1 MAGIL
6 GNQTAVGSDYQ
17 SMHCTDARTVIS
29 ARLDGEDAPSAAP
42 ALEAHLRTCPDC
54 RAFQASATTMHRRLR
69 LRQAEP
75 VPDLSA
81 SIVAAI
87 EPADD
92 GRVGSLRAGLAVVAV
107 VQILIALPALIL
119 GDDAGLPAHTARH
132 LGSFAVALGIGFLV
146 AAWRPDRVG
155 GVLPLTAALVL
166 CLLLTSAI
174 DVASSRAKA
183 LSELG
188 GHATELVGLGVLWLL
203 ARETGASS
211 SLWTR
216 HHAGGPVTP

>member
-1 MAGIL
+1 M
-6 GNQTAVGSDYQ
+6 DWR
-17 SMHCTDARTVIS
+17 MDCTDARTAIS
-29 ARLDGEDAPSAAP
+29 AGLDGEDQPVAAP
-42 ALEAHLRTCPDC
+42 VLEAHLRTCADC
-54 RAFQASATTMHRRLR
+54 RAFQTSATTMHRRLR
-69 LRQAEP
+69 LRPAEP

-81 SIVAAI
+81 SIVAAL

-92 GRVGSLRAGLAVVAV
+92 GRIAGLRAGLAAVAI

-166 CLLLTSAI
+166 CLLLTSGI
-174 DVASSRAKA
+174 DVASSRTNA
-183 LSELG
+183 LGELG
-188 GHATELVGLGVLWLL
+188 GHATELVGLGLLWLL
-203 ARETGASS
+203 ARETGVTAL
-211 SLWTR
+211 LWTR
-216 HHAGGPVTP
+216 RRAGGPLVS

>member
-1 MAGIL
+1 M
-6 GNQTAVGSDYQ
+6 DRR
-17 SMHCTDARTVIS
+17 MDCTHARTAIS
-29 ARLDGEDAPSAAP
+29 ARLDGEDQSSSAAS
-42 ALEAHLRTCPDC
+42 ALDAHLRTCADC
-54 RAFQASATTMHRRLR
+54 SAFLASASSLHRRLR
-69 LRQAEP
+69 VRPAEP

-92 GRVGSLRAGLAVVAV
+92 GRVAGLRAGLAAVAV

-146 AAWRPDRVG
+146 AAWRPERVA

-166 CLLLTSAI
+166 CLLLTSGI
-174 DVASSRAKA
+174 DVASARAGA

-188 GHATELVGLGVLWLL
+188 GHATELVGLGLLWLL
-203 ARETGASS
+203 ARETGASAL
-211 SLWTR
+211 LWSR
-216 HHAGGPVTP
+216 RDAGGPVTS

>member
-1 MAGIL
+1 M
-6 GNQTAVGSDYQ
+6 D
-17 SMHCTDARTVIS
+17 CTDARTAIS
-29 ARLDGEDAPSAAP
+29 ARLDGEEASTATPG
-42 ALEAHLRTCPDC
+42 LGAHLRSCADC
-54 RAFQASATTMHRRLR
+54 RHFEAATTAMHRRLR
-69 LRQAEP
+69 LRAAEP

-87 EPADD
+87 GPEADD
-92 GRVGSLRAGLAVVAV
+92 GRVAGLRAGLAAVAV
-107 VQILIALPALIL
+107 VQILIALPALVL

-146 AAWRPDRVG
+146 AAWRPERVG

-174 DVASSRAKA
+174 DVASSRANA

-188 GHATELVGLGVLWLL
+188 GHATELVGLGLLWLL
-203 ARETGASS
+203 ARETGAAAL
-211 SLWTR
+211 LWRGR
-216 HHAGGPVTP
+216 HTGGPITS

>member
-1 MAGIL
+1 M
-6 GNQTAVGSDYQ
+6 DWR
-17 SMHCTDARTVIS
+17 MDCTDARTAIS
-29 ARLDGEDAPSAAP
+29 ARLDGEDQPSTPSEP
-42 ALEAHLRTCPDC
+42 ALEAHLRSCADC
-54 RAFQASATTMHRRLR
+54 RDFETTATAMHRRLR
-69 LRQAEP
+69 LRPAEP

-81 SIVAAI
+81 PIVAAL

-92 GRVGSLRAGLAVVAV
+92 GRIGSLRAGLAVVAA

-146 AAWRPDRVG
+146 AAWRPERVG

-166 CLLLTSAI
+166 CLLLTSSI
-174 DVASSRAKA
+174 DVASSRANA

-188 GHATELVGLGVLWLL
+188 GHATELVGLGLLWLL
-203 ARETGASS
+203 ARETGAAAL
-211 SLWTR
+211 LWPR
-216 HHAGGPVTP
+216 RHAGGPVIS

>member
-1 MAGIL
+1 M
-6 GNQTAVGSDYQ
+6 D
-17 SMHCTDARTVIS
+17 CTDARTAIS
-29 ARLDGEDAPSAAP
+29 ARLDGEDVPAAAP
-42 ALEAHLRTCPDC
+42 AIDAHLRTCADC

-69 LRQAEP
+69 LRLAEP

-81 SIVAAI
+81 AIVGAV
-87 EPADD
+87 EPVDD
-92 GRVGSLRAGLAVVAV
+92 GRVSGLRAGLVAV
-107 VQILIALPALIL
+107 AMVQILIALPALVL

-146 AAWRPDRVG
+146 AAWRPERVG

-166 CLLLTSAI
+166 CLLLTSGI
-174 DVASSRAKA
+174 DVASAHADA

-188 GHATELVGLGVLWLL
+188 GHATELVGLGLLWLL

-211 SLWTR
+211 LLWGR
-216 HHAGGPVTP
+216 RHAGGPVTS